1 MILICGSPFDP
12 EIIFLCGCWDA
23 VCLPY
28 RLLDLGRSDRKLFL
42 RENYRRGLKNGLI
55 RCENWQADLGEVS
68 GLFFNNYT
76 RLDKDSDSCFAEC
89 DPDLAAIL
97 NNLTCRVANRPASAM
112 SNRSKPFQA
121 LQIRKSGFL
130 IPETLVTND
139 PAVAKQ
145 FFDEH
150 QGKVIFKSIS
160 GAKSIVRELSPEY
173 LKRLP
178 LLWHGP
184 TQFQALITGD
194 DIRVHVVGDR
204 CFATRIRSASVDYR
218 FAWQQRIRFEMEPV
232 ALSEDASAR
241 CIQLSRKLGLTF
253 SGIDLKESP
262 TGEYY
267 CLEVNAAPGLSFYES
282 RTHQPIGAALG
293 EFLEEP

>member
-1 MILICGSPFDP
+1 
-12 EIIFLCGCWDA
+12 
-23 VCLPY
+23 
-28 RLLDLGRSDRKLFL
+28 
-42 RENYRRGLKNGLI
+42 
-55 RCENWQADLGEVS
+55 
-68 GLFFNNYT
+68 
-76 RLDKDSDSCFAEC
+76 
-89 DPDLAAIL
+89 
-97 NNLTCRVANRPASAM
+97 M